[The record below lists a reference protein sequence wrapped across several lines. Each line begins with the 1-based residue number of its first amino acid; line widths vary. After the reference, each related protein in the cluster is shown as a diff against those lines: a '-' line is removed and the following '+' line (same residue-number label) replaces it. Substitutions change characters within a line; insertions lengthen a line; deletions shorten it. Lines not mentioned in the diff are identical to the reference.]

1 MLPCLSR
8 LATFLRSLGSKN
20 DDDDRCN
27 ESNDIDKKSVGSLRD
42 MGTATNTTNESNN
55 NRNIHGERRSF
66 DPSIR
71 PSAVTLN
78 GDFVAASALSSVDG
92 GRGHVASVRSCGV
105 THVCL
110 GNHEADV
117 PLSVLKMR
125 LGELTAGSE
134 GGGGRGGVVVLNSN
148 VNGLADCSER
158 FDVIASTCGRIRLG
172 LIGLLGDERGMFPA
186 GTFRGLHI
194 FDARETM
201 RMMDERIVV
210 GGHADLLVPLTHQSI
225 NADIDLARSMLE
237 VRSRRVAKDD
247 HERDAKGGRG
257 GVILGG
263 HEHVKIHERVAPD
276 DEILDGDDD
285 GGDDRGVVEI
295 IKSGQNSE
303 RAAVVDLRFD
313 PITRELVDANVH
325 FEELDERH
333 PLCPVSDSVVK
344 SHLAVLERM
353 RNYVV
358 FNSRIML
365 ADHFRDPSSDGRHLP
380 LSSEFARCEQ
390 TTVGA
395 LFCTAVKNELGA
407 DVCVINGAPIKGS
420 KTYVDG
426 TMSYDG
432 LRSEL
437 PFPLKMVVVEMT
449 RGRLREAIKYSRT
462 NVEEGKS
469 SSSADKNSRVERRG
483 YLQTDFDYWKTGED
497 SDDDDNEILTV
508 ALPRNL
514 LNGFCKIK
522 PLTDLR
528 SELESKHSLPDEDN
542 HVRAID
548 LIVRYCLD
556 DRWAIIAQRL
566 TFTDLDLNKD
576 GKLSRDEIR
585 DAIRLVLGE
594 EASDALLDGMIDAID
609 DDQNGFIDENEFNL
623 LLAKIRSQTWN
634 C

>member
-1 MLPCLSR
+1 M
-8 LATFLRSLGSKN
+8 ATFLRTLGSKI
-20 DDDDRCN
+20 DDQPN
-27 ESNDIDKKSVGSLRD
+27 ESNGIDKNSDGSLRD
-42 MGTATNTTNESNN
+42 VGTDTSERNN
-55 NRNIHGERRSF
+55 NCNINGEHRF

-78 GDFVAASALSSVDG
+78 GDFVAASTLSSIDG

-110 GNHEADV
+110 GNHEADI

-125 LGELTAGSE
+125 LEELTARSE
-134 GGGGRGGVVVLNSN
+134 GGNGMGVVVLNSN
-148 VNGLADCSER
+148 VNGLVDCSKR
-158 FDVIASTCGRIRLG
+158 FDLISSNCGRIRLG
-172 LIGLLGDERGMFPA
+172 MIGLLSDERGMFPA
-186 GTFRGLHI
+186 GTFRGLQT
-194 FDARETM
+194 FDVGPTM
-201 RMMDERIVV
+201 RMMDENIVA

-237 VRSRRVAKDD
+237 VRSRRVAEDD
-247 HERDAKGGRG
+247 DDERDAKGAGG

-263 HEHVKIHERVAPD
+263 HEHIKIHERVAPD
-276 DEILDGDDD
+276 DDNGDN
-285 GGDDRGVVEI
+285 RGVVEI

-313 PITRELVDANVH
+313 PTTRELVDANVH
-325 FEELDERH
+325 FEVLDERH
-333 PLCPVSDSVVK
+333 PLCPFADSVVK

-358 FNSRIML
+358 FNARTML
-365 ADHFRDPSSDGRHLP
+365 ADYFRDPSSDRLHLP
-380 LSSEFARCEQ
+380 LSSEFTRYEQ

-395 LFCTAVKNELGA
+395 LFCTAVKYELGA
-407 DVCVINGAPIKGS
+407 DVCVINGAPIKAS
-420 KTYVDG
+420 KTYVEG
-426 TMSYDG
+426 TMSYDD

-437 PFPLKMVVVEMT
+437 PFPLKMVVVEVT
-449 RGRLREAIKYSRT
+449 RGRLREAIEYSRT
-462 NVEEGKS
+462 NMEEGKS
-469 SSSADKNSRVERRG
+469 SSVDANSRVERRG

-497 SDDDDNEILTV
+497 CNEDDNEILTV

-522 PLTDLR
+522 PLMDLR
-528 SELESKHSLPDEDN
+528 SELESKHSIPDEDSYAK
-542 HVRAID
+542 AID
-548 LIVRYCLD
+548 LVVRFCLD
-556 DRWAIIAQRL
+556 DRWATIAQRL
-566 TFTDLDLNKD
+566 TFADLDMNKD

-585 DAIRLVLGE
+585 DAIRLVLRE

-634 C
+634 L

>member
-1 MLPCLSR
+1 
-8 LATFLRSLGSKN
+8 LATFLRTLGSKI
-20 DDDDRCN
+20 DDQPN
-27 ESNDIDKKSVGSLRD
+27 ESNGIDKNSDGSLRD
-42 MGTATNTTNESNN
+42 VGTTTNESNN
-55 NRNIHGERRSF
+55 NCNTNGEHRF

-78 GDFVAASALSSVDG
+78 GDFVAASTLSSIDG

-110 GNHEADV
+110 GNHEADI

-125 LGELTAGSE
+125 LEELTARSE
-134 GGGGRGGVVVLNSN
+134 GGNGRGVVVLNSN
-148 VNGLADCSER
+148 VNGLVDCSKR
-158 FDVIASTCGRIRLG
+158 FDVISSNCGRIRLG
-172 LIGLLGDERGMFPA
+172 LIGLLSDERGMFPA
-186 GTFRGLHI
+186 GTFRGLQI
-194 FDARETM
+194 FDVRETM
-201 RMMDERIVV
+201 RMMDENIVA

-237 VRSRRVAKDD
+237 VRSRRVAEDD
-247 HERDAKGGRG
+247 DDERDAKGAGG

-263 HEHVKIHERVAPD
+263 HEHIKIHERVAPD
-276 DEILDGDDD
+276 DDTFDGDDG
-285 GGDDRGVVEI
+285 GGDNRGVVEI

-313 PITRELVDANVH
+313 PTTRELVDANVH

-333 PLCPVSDSVVK
+333 PLCPVADSVVK

-358 FNSRIML
+358 FNAQTML
-365 ADHFRDPSSDGRHLP
+365 ADYFRDPSSDGLHLP
-380 LSSEFARCEQ
+380 LSSEFTRYEQ

-395 LFCTAVKNELGA
+395 LFCTAVKIELGA
-407 DVCVINGAPIKGS
+407 DVCVINGAPIKAS

-426 TMSYDG
+426 IMSYDD
-432 LRSEL
+432 LRNEL
-437 PFPLKMVVVEMT
+437 PFPLKMVVVEIT
-449 RGRLREAIKYSRT
+449 RGRLREAIEYSRT
-462 NVEEGKS
+462 NLEEGKPS
-469 SSSADKNSRVERRG
+469 SVDENSKVERRG

-497 SDDDDNEILTV
+497 CNEDDNEILTV

-522 PLTDLR
+522 PLMDFR
-528 SELESKHSLPDEDN
+528 SELESKHSLPDEDSYAK
-542 HVRAID
+542 AID

-556 DRWAIIAQRL
+556 DRWATIAQRL
-566 TFTDLDLNKD
+566 TFADLDMNKD

-585 DAIRLVLGE
+585 DAIRLVLRE

-609 DDQNGFIDENEFNL
+609 NDQNGFIDENEFNL

-634 C
+634 L